1 VADAPFLRP
10 DVLVLASGGMLGE
23 AWMSGILAGIED
35 ATGHDFRTTESV
47 VGTSAG
53 SLIAAA
59 LMAGE
64 RPRRPL
70 PGNGRL
76 ELMPGEVSDD
86 VASDSSSRVAAQWLP
101 RPRTVLQSVAR
112 ETVRLAGAAATPLA
126 PMALAA
132 GANGSTALRATLLG
146 RAPGRDT
153 SLTAIRERVSRTGA
167 RFDGRLRVVAVD
179 RANGRRVVFG
189 APGSPA
195 TSVAKAVQ
203 ASCSVPWIF
212 APVQIAGREYVDG
225 GVWSNTNLDIAPA
238 GRATR
243 VLCLNPIASLDI
255 AMASPLGML
264 RAIAG
269 STAALETLSLRS
281 RGAKVRMIGP
291 GHDIGRVMAP
301 DLMDGR
307 RREEI
312 LAGAYAQGLQIG
324 GGRPDEKADAERR
337 PPAAPPR

>member
-1 VADAPFLRP
+1 MRP
-10 DVLVLASGGMLGE
+10 DVLVLASGGTLGE
-23 AWMSGILAGIED
+23 AWMSGLLAGIED
-35 ATGHDFRTTESV
+35 ATGHDFRSTEAV

-59 LMAGE
+59 LVAGE
-64 RPRRPL
+64 RPRRPR
-70 PGNGRL
+70 PENGRRAL
-76 ELMPGEVSDD
+76 PPGATSAD
-86 VASDSSSRVAAQWLP
+86 VASDGARGLAAQWLP
-101 RPRTVLQSVAR
+101 LPRTVLQSVAR
-112 ETVRLAGAAATPLA
+112 EALRLAGAAATPLA

-132 GANGSTALRATLLG
+132 GSSGSTALRAALLG

-153 SLTAIRERVSRTGA
+153 SLTAIRERVDRAGA

-179 RANGRRVVFG
+179 RGNGRRVVFG
-189 APGSPA
+189 APGAPA
-195 TSVAKAVQ
+195 TSVAEAVQ

-238 GRATR
+238 GRATQ

-255 AMASPLGML
+255 AKASPFGML

-269 STAALETLSLRS
+269 STAALETLALRS

-291 GHDIGRVMAP
+291 AHDTARVMAP
-301 DLMDGR
+301 NLMDAR
-307 RREEI
+307 RREEV
-312 LAGAYAQGLQIG
+312 LASAYAQGLEIG
-324 GGRPDEKADAERR
+324 GATAPGG
-337 PPAAPPR
+337 AAGP